1 MTKTATSRALAAS
14 LSAIVGSAHAVSLN
28 PNGMGQVLLYPYYTV
43 NAGQQTLLTI
53 ANTASV
59 GKVVKLRFL
68 EAYNGRTVLDYNVF
82 LSPHD
87 VYSTV
92 VFKLSDAGL
101 SGSGAA
107 IFSDDHT
114 CTAPQL
120 AQGPL
125 PNGAHYQ
132 QFLPYAYTGSGTDT
146 GPTSDARTNEGHIE
160 VIAMDDIVPGST
172 LDTDVKHVNGV
183 PPTCSHAESDLETL
197 ANATA
202 VPTSGLFGS
211 ASIVDVAEG
220 TFYAYNAEALEGFTA
235 VKLTTQLA
243 DGQPNLASVN
253 DAGGS
258 TATARRI
265 LDGVDVNATFPAA
278 HAIDAVSAVLAADA
292 LYNDYVISTDGSAG
306 TDWVVTFPTK
316 RYYVD
321 KAILIGQAIPPFTHL
336 FGAVESGN
344 GPGLSCV
351 DIGYDV
357 FDREERTVNPNG
369 CSIDPCPPAPLPAF
383 CYETNVLRFFA
394 SSDVLGSQLGPQVR
408 VNPFTAGLLQIHL
421 DDSSEPHAM
430 NAAANGDVY
439 HGLPAIGFA
448 ATKYINGSV
457 PLSGGGNALA
467 NYSGTYR
474 HRATAKCTNAAG
486 ACS

>member
-1 MTKTATSRALAAS
+1 MTQTATLRVLAAS

-28 PNGMGQVLLYPYYTV
+28 PNGIGQVLLYPYYTV
-43 NAGQQTLLTI
+43 NAGQQTLVTV
-53 ANTASV
+53 ANTSSV

-87 VYSTV
+87 VYTGV

-101 SGSGAA
+101 PGSGAA
-107 IFSDDHT
+107 IFSSDHT

-120 AQGPL
+120 PQGPL

-132 QFLPYAYTGSGTDT
+132 QFLPYAYTGSGSDT
-146 GPTSDARTNEGHIE
+146 GPTDDARTNEGHIE
-160 VIAMDDIVPGST
+160 LIAMDDIVPGST

-183 PPTCSHAESDLETL
+183 PPGCSHAQPDLESL
-197 ANATA
+197 QNATA
-202 VPTSGLFGS
+202 VPTSGLFGA

-243 DGQPNLASVN
+243 DGLPNLASVN
-253 DAGGS
+253 DAGGT

-265 LDGVDVNATFPAA
+265 VDGANVNAVFPAS

-292 LYNDYVISTDGSAG
+292 LYNDYVISYDGSAG
-306 TDWVVTFPTK
+306 SDWVVTFPTK

-321 KAILIGQAIPPFTHL
+321 DKIVNGHAIAPFTHL
-336 FGAVESGN
+336 FGAAETGN
-344 GPGLSCV
+344 GPALSCT
-351 DIGYDV
+351 DIAYDV
-357 FDREERTVNPNG
+357 FDRDESAVNPLG
-369 CSIDPCPPAPLPAF
+369 CSIDPCPPTPLPAF
-383 CYETNVLRFFA
+383 CYETNVLRFFG
-394 SSDVLGSQLGPQVR
+394 STDVLGSHLGPTVR
-408 VNPFTAGLLQIHL
+408 VSPFTSGLLQIHL
-421 DDSSEPHAM
+421 DDSIEPHAM
-430 NAAANGDVY
+430 NASGNGDVY

-448 ATKYINGSV
+448 ATKYINGAV
-457 PLSGGGNALA
+457 PLAGGGSALA
-467 NYSGTYR
+467 NYSATYR
-474 HRATAKCTNAAG
+474 HRATVKCTNTAG